1 MIVGPDPPA
10 TYNSRPLKTSPWGTN
25 RDAANTEAIPI
36 PALARRTTSLFHP
49 GHIDAARPITATA
62 TRTTIPGLGP
72 KGCEK
77 VGDRFKSD
85 TGKSHPFS
93 TWEPLTGPQAS
104 QEPNANTTTAR
115 LRPNITEPWARAEIK
130 R

>member
-62 TRTTIPGLGP
+62 TRTTIAGLGP
-72 KGCEK
+72 KSCEK
-77 VGDRFKSD
+77 NGDKFTYD
-85 TGKSHPFS
+85 TGKSNPFS
-93 TWEPLTGPQAS
+93 IWQPLRGAEPS
-104 QEPNANTTTAR
+104 QEP
-115 LRPNITEPWARAEIK
+115 
-130 R
+130 

>member
-1 MIVGPDPPA
+1 MIVGPVPPS

-62 TRTTIPGLGP
+62 TRTTIAGLGP
-72 KGCEK
+72 NGWEK
-77 VGDRFKSD
+77 IGDRFKSD
-85 TGKSHPFS
+85 TGKTNPSPISH
-93 TWEPLTGPQAS
+93 PLTGP
-104 QEPNANTTTAR
+104 
-115 LRPNITEPWARAEIK
+115 
-130 R
+130 